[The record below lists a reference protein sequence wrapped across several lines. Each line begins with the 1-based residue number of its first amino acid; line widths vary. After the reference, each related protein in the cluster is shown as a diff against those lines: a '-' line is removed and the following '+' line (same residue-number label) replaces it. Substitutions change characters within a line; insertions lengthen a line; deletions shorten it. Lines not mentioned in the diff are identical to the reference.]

1 MKSFRSSPP
10 AMLWVVIFLQY
21 FYINIPIRFII
32 SIITITI
39 LTFICHPLWC
49 GCDSSC
55 DNFNIQEVP
64 DDDRGC
70 MANQSSVGVA
80 MSLSMVSFLLIRHS
94 WGIIPKPY
102 VNKGGGGS
110 QGSEGNYRAEQ
121 TSQTDVQGM
130 LSDCR
135 TLLETKAVLLLFS
148 DARISFS
155 NRSRTVYCDAQL
167 PLATLSEIGGST
179 ADIFAV
185 SHVQK
190 LCKKLHGPS
199 PVRAGRVCVK
209 ISVPSL
215 LVNLVRFI
223 GRHIDTLQKLPTQVG
238 EGSSY
243 PHTHSKMKQQ
253 GRATALGPRL
263 RPAGHVWLEAQ

>member
-1 MKSFRSSPP
+1 MSS
-10 AMLWVVIFLQY
+10 
-21 FYINIPIRFII
+21 
-32 SIITITI
+32 
-39 LTFICHPLWC
+39 
-49 GCDSSC
+49 
-55 DNFNIQEVP
+55 
-64 DDDRGC
+64 
-70 MANQSSVGVA
+70 
-80 MSLSMVSFLLIRHS
+80 SMVSFLLIRHS
-94 WGIIPKPY
+94 WGNITKPY

-110 QGSEGNYRAEQ
+110 HGSEGNYRAEQ

-135 TLLETKAVLLLFS
+135 ILLETKAVLLLFS

-155 NRSRTVYCDAQL
+155 NRTRTVYCAAQL

-179 ADIFAV
+179 AETFAV

-190 LCKKLHGPS
+190 LCRKLHGPS
-199 PVRAGRVCVK
+199 PVRAGRACVK

-243 PHTHSKMKQQ
+243 PHTPKNEAAGPCHSI
-253 GRATALGPRL
+253 GSSFEACWACLAGGTIIVSRVYGLGGL
-263 RPAGHVWLEAQ
+263 NLETNNC